1 MATEPVSSS
10 APADAASHTGEA
22 AARLLP
28 PGRLANAAWWLKLV
42 LQPLLF
48 LGFLAAGF
56 AALGVVQKLGWFRVT
71 SDGDAA
77 VTGGEATATSYIC
90 PMMCTPPSPEPGRCP
105 VCGMELVPAAA
116 GGGHGDGHSV
126 TIEAATRRVAG
137 IETVAAKSLPRM
149 RPVRS
154 VGRLDHDEGGM
165 KSLTAYV
172 DGRIERLFADYT
184 GVVVAAGDTLAEVY
198 SPALY
203 SAQTELLLARKTLLD
218 AGAATLPRV
227 ADANAKLYASS
238 RQRLIEMGVTTPQL
252 EALEQAGVADSRLN
266 LMAPISGTVVG
277 KMAVEGQYVREG
289 DVIYQLADLSSLW
302 LMLDLFPEDAALV
315 HYGARVEA
323 EVQSHPGEVFSGRVS
338 FVDPVVDPQT
348 RTVGVRVVMPNP
360 DGRLRLGDY
369 AKATIEL
376 QLGEHGSRYDP
387 ELAGRWISP
396 RHPHVIA
403 DAPGNCPICGVPL
416 VPASSLGF
424 TDDPSVIPEVVVIP
438 RDAVLMAGRH
448 SVVYVETEPGRFELR
463 PVSLGATVDDE
474 VVVREGLSAG
484 EQVARR
490 GNFLIDS
497 QMQLVGNPS
506 LIDPERWEP
515 PAALV
520 QPALTTLPPMG
531 VMKLVASEDEDEDT
545 ADTGAVAQPMK
556 GVPPVHSG
564 PMRLVPP
571 DERVVPTE
579 DALHGPPA
587 LPVPIAPGPPPLP
600 ASQPPDLPLLKEV
613 RP

>member
-1 MATEPVSSS
+1 MATERISLSSPAI
-10 APADAASHTGEA
+10 APSNAGEA
-22 AARLLP
+22 TARLQRP
-28 PGRLANAAWWLKLV
+28 SRLVNAAWWLKLV

-48 LGFLAAGF
+48 LSFLVAGF
-56 AALGVVQKLGWFRVT
+56 AVLGVVQKLGWFRAA

-77 VTGGEATATSYIC
+77 VTDGDAVAMSYIC

-105 VCGMELVPAAA
+105 VCGMQLVPAAA

-126 TIEAATRRVAG
+126 TIDAATRRVAG
-137 IETVAAKSLPRM
+137 IETVVAKARPRM
-149 RPVRS
+149 RRVQS

-184 GVVVAAGDTLAEVY
+184 GVVVAAGDTLAKVY
-198 SPALY
+198 SPSLY
-203 SAQTELLLARKTLLD
+203 SAQTELLLARKTLVEG
-218 AGAATLPRV
+218 GAASLPRV
-227 ADANAKLYASS
+227 AEANAKLYASS
-238 RQRLIEMGVTTPQL
+238 RQRLIEMGVTAPQID
-252 EALEQAGVADSRLN
+252 ALEQAGVADSRLN
-266 LMAPISGTVVG
+266 LIAPISGTVIG

-323 EVQSHPGEVFSGRVS
+323 EVQSLPGEVFSGRVS
-338 FVDPVVDPQT
+338 FVDPVVDSQT
-348 RTVGVRVVMPNP
+348 QTVGVRVVMPNP
-360 DGRLRLGDY
+360 NGRLRLGDY
-369 AKATIEL
+369 AKATIQL
-376 QLGEHGSRYDP
+376 QLGEDGRHYDP
-387 ELAGRWISP
+387 DLAGKWISP
-396 RHPHVIA
+396 RHPQVIKE
-403 DAPGNCPICGVPL
+403 APGSCSVCGVPL

-424 TDDPSVIPEVVVIP
+424 TDDPSVIPEVIVIP
-438 RDAVLMAGRH
+438 RDAVLRAGQH

-474 VVVREGLSAG
+474 VVVRSGLSAG
-484 EQVARR
+484 ELVARR

-506 LIDPERWEP
+506 LIDPERLEL
-515 PAALV
+515 PAAAVL
-520 QPALTTLPPMG
+520 PALTTLPPMG
-531 VMKLVASEDEDEDT
+531 AMKLVDDEMEEKGMS
-545 ADTGAVAQPMK
+545 AEGSLGQPMQ
-556 GVPPVHSG
+556 GVPPVPSG

-571 DERVVPTE
+571 RGRVTPAD
-579 DALHGPPA
+579 DAVHAPPP
-587 LPVPIAPGPPPLP
+587 LPVPIAPGPPPVTAL
-600 ASQPPDLPLLKEV
+600 SPPDLPQLREV

>member
-1 MATEPVSSS
+1 MATEPFSSS
-10 APADAASHTGEA
+10 APADAAPHTGVA

-48 LGFLAAGF
+48 VGFLAAGF
-56 AALGVVQKLGWFRVT
+56 AALGVVQKLGWFRAA

-137 IETVAAKSLPRM
+137 IETVAAKSLPRI
-149 RPVRS
+149 RQVRS

-172 DGRIERLFADYT
+172 NGRIEKLFADYT
-184 GVVVAAGDTLAEVY
+184 GVAVAAGDTLAEVY

-203 SAQTELLLARKTLLD
+203 SAQTELLLARKALND
-218 AGAATLPRV
+218 GGGAAVPRV
-227 ADANAKLYASS
+227 TEANAKLYASS
-238 RQRLIEMGVTTPQL
+238 RQRLMEMGVTAPQI

-266 LMAPISGTVVG
+266 LIAPISGTVVG

-302 LMLDLFPEDAALV
+302 LVLDLFPEDAALV

-323 EVQSHPGEVFSGRVS
+323 EVQSHPGEVFAGRVS
-338 FVDPVVDPQT
+338 FIDPVVDPQT
-348 RTVGVRVVMPNP
+348 QTVGIRVVMPNP

-416 VPASSLGF
+416 VPATSLGF
-424 TDDPSVIPEVVVIP
+424 TDDPSVIPEVIVIP

-515 PAALV
+515 PAVPVRQVGTPL
-520 QPALTTLPPMG
+520 PTLP
-531 VMKLVASEDEDEDT
+531 
-545 ADTGAVAQPMK
+545 
-556 GVPPVHSG
+556 
-564 PMRLVPP
+564 
-571 DERVVPTE
+571 
-579 DALHGPPA
+579 
-587 LPVPIAPGPPPLP
+587 
-600 ASQPPDLPLLKEV
+600 PPDLPQFKEV
-613 RP
+613 QP